1 LECVKGYFRQQDH
14 FKEGELIFG
23 RTGLFTFFFPQCD
36 KKQQQRSFNA
46 LLPASNCEMEK
57 RPNSISV
64 KTKNRFVSFSVWS
77 FCFVLVVVV
86 KREKK
91 NHFQNQELNI
101 QIKIKIKVV

>member
-1 LECVKGYFRQQDH
+1 LECVKDYFRQQDH

-57 RPNSISV
+57 RLNSISV
-64 KTKNRFVSFSVWS
+64 KTKNEKS
-77 FCFVLVVVV
+77 FCFILRLELLFCPRCGC
-86 KREKK
+86 KEREKK
-91 NHFQNQELNI
+91 SFP
-101 QIKIKIKVV
+101 KPGT